1 MADKPTP
8 GVRGRVDTP
17 PADLLLSAGILARG
31 GVWVLVGPLVFK
43 TSEGGVPA
51 LAGSIPVRLRC
62 PSELRVRASPPF
74 AVSSSG
80 GADSALVNALSTDS
94 LGSGAPPRM
103 RR

>member
-17 PADLLLSAGILARG
+17 PADLLLSAGILAGG
-31 GVWVLVGPLVFK
+31 GVWVLVGSLVFK

-62 PSELRVRASPPF
+62 PSELRVRASRPSV
-74 AVSSSG
+74 ASSSG
-80 GADSALVNALSTDS
+80 GGDSALVNALSTDRF
-94 LGSGAPPRM
+94 GSASSPRI
-103 RR
+103 R